1 MKIISPILAAS
12 LCVGLG
18 SLANAHHSS
27 APHFDHDNPITVEGR
42 FSHFRMVNPHAY
54 FYFDVE
60 EDGVVSEWRCELSS
74 ATQLTR
80 WGWTEDMFNEGQLL
94 KVSGSPARRE
104 DHHCYTSSIELANG
118 TVISRNGAVDGVQ
131 TAIAETQQDAEE
143 RPFFLE
149 DGRSNIDGAWVTRS
163 FGRRGAEGVRPQY
176 TATAAG
182 EAAMVGYEM
191 EFDDPILRCH
201 PLNIFNGWNHDQ
213 HINEIYVEEDT
224 ITLQYGFMDFV
235 RTIHMDMEEHPDN
248 IVPSTGGHSIGH
260 WEGDT
265 LVVDTIG
272 FEQSVLDH
280 FTGLSHSDQ
289 MHVTERIRVDG
300 DTGYLIRDY
309 YINDPLF
316 LVGEVYGQDL
326 MTPSPTPYTTYN
338 CVELSGDNNIRQE
351 DR

>member
-1 MKIISPILAAS
+1 MKNSLLAVTAS
-12 LCVGLG
+12 LFAA
-18 SLANAHHSS
+18 LASNSFAHHSS

-60 EDGVVSEWRCELSS
+60 EDGVVNEWRCELSS

-104 DHHCYTSSIELANG
+104 GQHCYTSSIELANG

-131 TAIAETQQDAEE
+131 TAIAEPQVAVE
-143 RPFFLE
+143 RSFFLE
-149 DGRSNIDGAWVTRS
+149 DGRSNIEGAWVTRS
-163 FGRRGAEGVRPQY
+163 FGRRGAEGIRPQY
-176 TATAAG
+176 TATDVG
-182 EAAMVGYEM
+182 EAVMVGYEM

-201 PLNIFNGWNHDQ
+201 PLNIFNAWNHDQ
-213 HINEIYVEEDT
+213 HINEIYVGEDT

-235 RTIHMDMEEHPDN
+235 RTIHMNLDDHPAN
-248 IVPSTGGHSIGH
+248 ITASTGGHSIGR

-272 FEQSVLDH
+272 FEQSVLNH
-280 FTGLSHSDQ
+280 FDGMSHSDQ
-289 MHVTERIRVDG
+289 MHVTERFRVDA

-316 LVGEVYGQDL
+316 LVGEVHGQDL
-326 MTPSPTPYTTYN
+326 MTPSATGYSPYN
-338 CVELSGDNNIRQE
+338 CVELSGDNNIRSGDQ
-351 DR
+351 